1 MFERLI
7 SGTTIADSDSIGFN
21 SNLCDFFVCVKKMHE
36 ECGDSA
42 FVYSD
47 EKKLIAGVFDGVSG
61 EPNAASASS
70 IAASTILDY
79 LKNHNAADEKLVE
92 DALLNTHTKIKK
104 GFTTA
109 TILFLEKGGKI
120 TLGGVGDSPVYC
132 IRDGIVHME
141 LYLARVVGHKHSIL
155 KFFSFRNL
163 VTSVLGPSKTDI
175 HVAVKSGRLKKGD
188 LVILATDGLL
198 DNLYFEVEDGYII
211 DPYGTD
217 DIKQLVRNKKNPKTI
232 ANSLIK
238 TIEMRISKGKIE
250 EKTRIIHPKSDDVA
264 IACIAFK

>member
-92 DALLNTHTKIKK
+92 DALLNTHTKI
-104 GFTTA
+104 GRA
-109 TILFLEKGGKI
+109 
-120 TLGGVGDSPVYC
+120 
-132 IRDGIVHME
+132 
-141 LYLARVVGHKHSIL
+141 
-155 KFFSFRNL
+155 
-163 VTSVLGPSKTDI
+163 
-175 HVAVKSGRLKKGD
+175 HV
-188 LVILATDGLL
+188 
-198 DNLYFEVEDGYII
+198 
-211 DPYGTD
+211 
-217 DIKQLVRNKKNPKTI
+217 
-232 ANSLIK
+232 
-238 TIEMRISKGKIE
+238 
-250 EKTRIIHPKSDDVA
+250 
-264 IACIAFK
+264 